1 MPPKQNLR
9 SKFPLTITAKDKL
22 SEIMEYQKLI
32 VRNQIVIVN
41 LIGALTK
48 EMTGK
53 IPIISVEMQDIIGGI
68 STIDVMPTIQDVK
81 FHQEVPHS
89 VVRRQE

>member
-1 MPPKQNLR
+1 MHPKQNLR

-22 SEIMEYQKLI
+22 SEIIEYQKLI

-48 EMTGK
+48 EMIGK
-53 IPIISVEMQDIIGGI
+53 IPIISVEMQNITGGT
-68 STIDVMPTIQDVK
+68 STIDIIPTIQDVK
-81 FHQEVPHS
+81 FYQEVPHS
-89 VVRRQE
+89 VVQRQE